1 MAVAAP
7 AAAQARAEATPSRRT
22 EVAAFRAFAE
32 TTHPRGLE
40 AVRDADFRKRWD
52 DLAATADG
60 LDDGSYVTG
69 LRRALAWFADG
80 HTAVQSLELA
90 TLPPAL
96 ASGPFG
102 LALPVRAQVFSDG
115 LWVTE
120 AGGEASGL
128 IGGRIVRVGDAPI
141 EAVMRR
147 HVEAWTGGPSWGH
160 RWGGLLFE
168 SPALLH
174 GLSVLSGAPDAPI
187 RLEVQR
193 EGAPQVAM
201 LRPRPRAEVRRTA
214 LTVAKSPRQ
223 VWADAAVG
231 GNYLHPLADRK
242 ALYLSIDEMGNMAGV
257 DFLDFTRQVFAAM
270 DQLAYDRLVIDMRR
284 NGGGDNFLGE
294 ALRKHIERSLFNHP
308 VGIYVLTSPQTFS
321 AAQNLVNRLERETC
335 AVFIGQPT
343 GGPPNGYGDAKVMAG
358 PVTGVTIM
366 VSTIPWFDSFPMDRR
381 ACTLPDVPVADSFED
396 WRAGR
401 DRALEA
407 ALDHRATDEDTDLS
421 RARVFY
427 FDRASQHL
435 AWSPFWAA

>member
-7 AAAQARAEATPSRRT
+7 AAAETRAETASRRT
-22 EVAAFRAFAE
+22 EVGAIRAFAE
-32 TTHPRGLE
+32 ATHPRGLE
-40 AVRDADFRKRWD
+40 AARNADFRKRWD

-60 LDDGSYVTG
+60 VDDGGYVTG
-69 LRRALAWFADG
+69 LRRGLAWFVDG
-80 HTAVQSLELA
+80 HTVVQSLELA
-90 TLPPAL
+90 NLPPAYD
-96 ASGPFG
+96 AGPFS
-102 LALPVRAQVFSDG
+102 LALPIRAQVFSDG

-120 AGGEASGL
+120 AGDEAPGL
-128 IGGRIVRVGDAPI
+128 IGGRIARVGDAPI

-174 GLSVLSGAPDAPI
+174 GLGVLTGAPDAPI
-187 RLEVQR
+187 KIEVQR
-193 EGAPQVAM
+193 DGAPQVVS
-201 LRPRPRAEVRRTA
+201 LRPRPRSEIRRTA
-214 LTVAKSPRQ
+214 LTATKSPRQ

-231 GNYLHPLADRK
+231 GNYLHALPDRK

-257 DFLDFTRQVFAAM
+257 DFLDFTRQVFVAM
-270 DQLAYDRLVIDMRR
+270 EQPAYDRLVIDMRR

-294 ALRKHIERSLFNHP
+294 GLRKHIERSRFNRP
-308 VGIYVLTSPQTFS
+308 GGLYVLTSPRTFS

-335 AVFIGQPT
+335 AIFVGEPT
-343 GGPPNGYGDAKVMAG
+343 GGSPNHYGDAKAMVG
-358 PVTGVTIM
+358 PVTGVTVM

-381 ACTLPDVPVADSFED
+381 ACILPDLPVADTFAD

-401 DRALEA
+401 DRALET
-407 ALDHRATDEDTDLS
+407 ALDHRATEDDTDLS

-427 FDRASQHL
+427 FDRPSQHSV
-435 AWSPFWAA
+435 WSPFWAA